1 MLDEDLSNA
10 VSKLVQDGKGE
21 NDGKPLLVTEFLLIL
36 FYSELKVLEQFNFIC

>member
-21 NDGKPLLVTEFLLIL
+21 NDGKPLLVTEFLL